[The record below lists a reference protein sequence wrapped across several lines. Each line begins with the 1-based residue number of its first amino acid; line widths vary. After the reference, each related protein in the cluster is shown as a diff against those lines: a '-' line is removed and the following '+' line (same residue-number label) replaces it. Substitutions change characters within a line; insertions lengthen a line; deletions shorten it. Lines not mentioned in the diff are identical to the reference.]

1 MDSVEFVA
9 SYERDASGIAF
20 LTLRASADFIEK
32 APIRVI
38 ASISIADFCRAA
50 GMTPAAPIPAGDTP
64 MAAARDFS
72 DPRARLVLANGWQS
86 WSFAGELRRNERPRR
101 AALKRA
107 LNLYVDHPAEEEV
120 RALAKRGRRFPG
132 LSRPDIVSHFFVVL
146 RAGRARLALVSR
158 SASGDDCVRALGDS
172 RALPPVTFFV
182 GREKIRVAVSAE
194 GGSLRAGEIVA
205 RVAILFGADYFALKD
220 RLAGLFGAADRF
232 AALRF
237 LGADPSRHEPIG
249 GFETWYDHYL
259 DIDEN
264 VIQRDL
270 EALGSN
276 GNLANALFLEKGKPA
291 VFQIDD
297 GWETRVGDWAPNR
310 EKFPNGVACLAARVE
325 AKGLIPGLWIAPF
338 LLMPDSLTAR
348 EHADWLL
355 RDARGRP
362 VRAAWNPGWGGDV
375 FCLDIS
381 KPEVVDY
388 LLGLFDTIINVWGF
402 RYLKLDFLY
411 AGMLRGSSPETGRAG
426 ERRGY
431 WERYEDVLR
440 RITSMKFAK
449 DGKPVAWLAC
459 GAPFECAAPFMPL
472 MRVGADTREDWDWPI
487 LRLIG
492 HQGRPS
498 AKVNLGHTF
507 ARSLLDGTLLLN
519 DPDVVFCRERNTSLV
534 DNEKFLIGLSARMFA
549 SQILVSDDPSKFGQ
563 AELEFTGELLALFE
577 KLGSRDFGVERYS
590 LSDPELYRFFSRD
603 GQIHGIINLSR
614 RGQALEEE
622 SPAGDS
628 RPAVVP
634 PHSMV
639 VFGLP

>member
-1 MDSVEFVA
+1 
-9 SYERDASGIAF
+9 
-20 LTLRASADFIEK
+20 
-32 APIRVI
+32 
-38 ASISIADFCRAA
+38 
-50 GMTPAAPIPAGDTP
+50 
-64 MAAARDFS
+64 
-72 DPRARLVLANGWQS
+72 
-86 WSFAGELRRNERPRR
+86 
-101 AALKRA
+101 
-107 LNLYVDHPAEEEV
+107 
-120 RALAKRGRRFPG
+120 
-132 LSRPDIVSHFFVVL
+132 
-146 RAGRARLALVSR
+146 
-158 SASGDDCVRALGDS
+158 
-172 RALPPVTFFV
+172 
-182 GREKIRVAVSAE
+182 
-194 GGSLRAGEIVA
+194 
-205 RVAILFGADYFALKD
+205 
-220 RLAGLFGAADRF
+220 
-232 AALRF
+232 LRF
-237 LGADPSRHEPIG
+237 LGADPSRREPIG

-259 DIDEN
+259 DINEN

-276 GNLANALFLEKGKPA
+276 DNLVNALFLEKGKPV

-297 GWETRVGDWAPNR
+297 GWETRVGDWAPDR

-338 LLMPDSLTAR
+338 LLLPDSLTAR

-411 AGMLRGSSPETGRAG
+411 AGMLRGSSPEAGRAG
-426 ERRGY
+426 ESSGY

-440 RITSMKFAK
+440 RITSTKFAK

-472 MRVGADTREDWDWPI
+472 MRVGADTREHWDWPI

-519 DPDVVFCRERNTSLV
+519 DPDVVFCRGRNTSLV
-534 DNEKFLIGLSARMFA
+534 DSEKFLIGLSARMFA

-590 LSDPELYRFFSRD
+590 LSDPDLYRFFSRD

-614 RGQALEEE
+614 RSQALEEE

>member
-1 MDSVEFVA
+1 MNSAEFVA

-20 LTLRASADFIEK
+20 LALRASVDFVETS
-32 APIRVI
+32 PIRVI
-38 ASISIADFCRAA
+38 ASIPIADFCRAA
-50 GMTPAAPIPAGDTP
+50 GMTPAGAIPAGDTP
-64 MAAARDFS
+64 AAAVKDFS
-72 DPRARLVLANGWQS
+72 DPRTRLVLANGWQS
-86 WSFAGELRRNERPRR
+86 WSFAGELRRTERPRR

-132 LSRPDIVSHFFVVL
+132 LGRPDIVSHFFVVL

-158 SASGDDCVRALGDS
+158 NGSGGDSVRALGDS

-194 GGSLRAGEIVA
+194 GGSFRAGEIVA

-237 LGADPSRHEPIG
+237 LGADPSRREPIG

-259 DIDEN
+259 DINEN

-276 GNLANALFLEKGKPA
+276 DNLVNALFLEKGKPV

-297 GWETRVGDWAPNR
+297 GWETRVGDWAPDR
-310 EKFPNGVACLAARVE
+310 KKFPNGVACLAARVE

-338 LLMPDSLTAR
+338 LLLPDSLTAR

-411 AGMLRGSSPETGRAG
+411 AGMLRGSSPEAGRAG
-426 ERRGY
+426 R
-431 WERYEDVLR
+431 
-440 RITSMKFAK
+440 
-449 DGKPVAWLAC
+449 VAATGSATRTCC
-459 GAPFECAAPFMPL
+459 GASPQRNSPRTENQWPGSPAAPL
-472 MRVGADTREDWDWPI
+472 SNA
-487 LRLIG
+487 
-492 HQGRPS
+492 QRPS
-498 AKVNLGHTF
+498 
-507 ARSLLDGTLLLN
+507 
-519 DPDVVFCRERNTSLV
+519 CR
-534 DNEKFLIGLSARMFA
+534 
-549 SQILVSDDPSKFGQ
+549 
-563 AELEFTGELLALFE
+563 
-577 KLGSRDFGVERYS
+577 
-590 LSDPELYRFFSRD
+590 
-603 GQIHGIINLSR
+603 
-614 RGQALEEE
+614 
-622 SPAGDS
+622 
-628 RPAVVP
+628 
-634 PHSMV
+634 
-639 VFGLP
+639 